1 MLTDAE
7 ILQFIQDDAI
17 SEKKC
22 LAKIGQAYYEGNHD
36 IKNYKLYYY
45 DANGKLVEDKT
56 RSNIKI
62 SHPFFTELV
71 DQEVQ
76 YMLSGKNGFVKSDN
90 PELQVELDSYFNES
104 EDFVSELYETITGS
118 IAKGFEYMYA

>member
-17 SEKKC
+17 SEKKR

-45 DANGKLVEDKT
+45 DANGKLIGLKGK
-56 RSNIKI
+56 RI
-62 SHPFFTELV
+62 FTIDEATALV
-71 DQEVQ
+71 QNN
-76 YMLSGKNGFVKSDN
+76 KNTFTLK
-90 PELQVELDSYFNES
+90 YR
-104 EDFVSELYETITGS
+104 
-118 IAKGFEYMYA
+118 